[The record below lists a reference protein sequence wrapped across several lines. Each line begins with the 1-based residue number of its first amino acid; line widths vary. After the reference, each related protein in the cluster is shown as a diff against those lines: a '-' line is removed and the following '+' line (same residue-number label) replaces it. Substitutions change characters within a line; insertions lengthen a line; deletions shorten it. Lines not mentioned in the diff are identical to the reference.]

1 MPKPVPNISFFFRN
15 AEGLLPA
22 AKDDLIV
29 SLPTALESNGAA
41 HTVSYKDYFDFIAE
55 TIRNNWAGLTEIAA
69 RRHRNNGAVK
79 SVQVISE
86 KHGADY
92 HPALINLVGAN
103 GATSL
108 VANVAITERGLARLA
123 DEFRVLKQLASIEAG
138 RHIPEVYFL
147 AENDDK
153 SMGLFVGEWLKD
165 FHEFHL
171 SSANENQTLV
181 LWENSRSR
189 ELSMDQSLQIYE
201 RAAAILTDFYDI
213 HDCSEIYPWHHA
225 AGDFVAQT
233 CPDLSVK
240 LITVRQFATR
250 LLLDSDSGDPR
261 SLGLLLFFANL
272 TIRMRLDRVD
282 GVGDMVWA
290 NEDYLRA
297 AVTGFLDSMESKS
310 INNNPCAEVFAAF
323 RTHAKDFGPVEWAEL
338 FQDMLS
344 SYDASAPD
352 IPLII
357 QNCAD
362 HVWSVYKI
370 VQENFSD

>member
-1 MPKPVPNISFFFRN
+1 MPKAGPNIAYFFRS
-15 AEGLLPA
+15 ADGLVPA
-22 AKDDLIV
+22 ADDYLQRFVPI
-29 SLPTALESNGAA
+29 ALDTNAA
-41 HTVSYKDYFDFIAE
+41 GHSVTYKEYFGFIASV
-55 TIRNNWAGLTEIAA
+55 IKINWAGLTEIAT

-79 SVQVISE
+79 SIQVISE

-92 HPALINLVGAN
+92 HPALINLVREDGT
-103 GATSL
+103 TSL
-108 VANVAITERGLARLA
+108 VANVAVTERGLARLA
-123 DEFRVLKQLASIEAG
+123 DEFRVLKQLGSRDA
-138 RHIPEVYFL
+138 RKHIPEVYFL
-147 AENDDK
+147 AENADK
-153 SMGLFVGEWLKD
+153 SMGLFLGEWLKD

-171 SSANENQTLV
+171 SSANQNQTLV
-181 LWENSRSR
+181 LWENGRSR
-189 ELSMDQSLQIYE
+189 ELSVDQSLQIYE

-225 AGDFVAQT
+225 AGDFVAQPR
-233 CPDLSVK
+233 PDPSVK
-240 LITVRQFATR
+240 LITVRQYAPR
-250 LLLDSDSGDPR
+250 LLLDSDTGDPR

-290 NEDYLRA
+290 NENYLSA
-297 AVTGFLDSMESKS
+297 AVKGFLDSMESKS
-310 INNNPCAEVFAAF
+310 INNNLCAGVFAAF

-344 SYDASAPD
+344 SYDSSAPD

-357 QNCAD
+357 ENCAD

-370 VQENFSD
+370 VHENF